1 MRRPLTAPLTV
12 ALAAVAVTVPVAS
25 AQAAGPATTT
35 AHTTTAAAR
44 AAGASGEVAT
54 MRRLINQVRRRDG
67 LRALRSDRRLRRAAA
82 LKVGRI
88 ASCGQFTHTPCGAPF
103 TATFRAAGWRRGTM
117 GENIA
122 FGSSVLGSPQ
132 AILQSWLQSP
142 GHRANL
148 LSRKFRVQ
156 GLAVRTVALPG
167 IGAVRVWAN
176 TFGG

>member
-1 MRRPLTAPLTV
+1 MRRPLTASLTV
-12 ALAAVAVTVPVAS
+12 ALSALALTVPAAAQASGPAS
-25 AQAAGPATTT
+25 AAP
-35 AHTTTAAAR
+35 TTAAAR
-44 AAGASGEVAT
+44 AAGATGEVAT
-54 MRRLINQVRRRDG
+54 MGRLINQVRRRAG
-67 LRALRSDRRLRRAAA
+67 LPALRSDRALRRAAG

-122 FGSSVLGSPQ
+122 FGSSVLGTPQ
-132 AILQSWLQSP
+132 AILQSWLRSP

-148 LSRKFRVQ
+148 LSRKFRFQ

>member
-1 MRRPLTAPLTV
+1 MRKTICLAASALALTV
-12 ALAAVAVTVPVAS
+12 PAA
-25 AQAAGPATTT
+25 T
-35 AHTTTAAAR
+35 AHASNPASSSPTTAAAR
-44 AAGASGEVAT
+44 TASAAGEVAT
-54 MRRLINQVRRRDG
+54 MAQLINQARRSAG
-67 LRALRSDRRLRRAAA
+67 LPALHTERLLGRAAG

-88 ASCGQFTHTPCGAPF
+88 AACGQFTHTPCGAPF
-103 TATFRAAGWRRGTM
+103 TAAFKAAGWNRGTM

-122 FGSSVLGSPQ
+122 FGSASLGSPQ

-148 LSRKFRVQ
+148 MSRSFRYQ

-167 IGAVRVWAN
+167 IGAVRVWVN

>member
-1 MRRPLTAPLTV
+1 
-12 ALAAVAVTVPVAS
+12 
-25 AQAAGPATTT
+25 
-35 AHTTTAAAR
+35 
-44 AAGASGEVAT
+44 
-54 MRRLINQVRRRDG
+54 
-67 LRALRSDRRLRRAAA
+67 

-103 TATFRAAGWRRGTM
+103 TAAFRSAGWRRGTM

-122 FGSSVLGSPQ
+122 FGSSSLGTPQ

-148 LSRKFRVQ
+148 LSRSFRYQ
-156 GLAVRTVALPG
+156 GLAVRTVPLPG
-167 IGAVRVWAN
+167 IGAVRVWVN

>member
-1 MRRPLTAPLTV
+1 MRKTISLAAAALALTV
-12 ALAAVAVTVPVAS
+12 PAATAHAS
-25 AQAAGPATTT
+25 GPASSS
-35 AHTTTAAAR
+35 HSTAAAR
-44 AAGASGEVAT
+44 TAGAAGEVAT
-54 MRRLINQVRRRDG
+54 MARLINQTRRQAG
-67 LRALRSDRRLRRAAA
+67 LPALRSDRLLGRAAG

-88 ASCGQFTHTPCGAPF
+88 AACGQFTHTPCGAPF
-103 TATFRAAGWRRGTM
+103 TAAFKAAGWRRGTM

-122 FGSSVLGSPQ
+122 FGSASLGSPQ

-148 LSRKFRVQ
+148 MSRAFRYQ

-167 IGAVRVWAN
+167 IGAVRVWVN

>member
-1 MRRPLTAPLTV
+1 MRKSIALTAALASL
-12 ALAAVAVTVPVAS
+12 ALAAPAH
-25 AQAAGPATTT
+25 AAGQASSSQP
-35 AHTTTAAAR
+35 TAAAR
-44 AAGASGEVAT
+44 AAGAGGEVAVMT
-54 MRRLINQVRRRDG
+54 GLINQVRRQAG

-88 ASCGQFTHTPCGAPF
+88 AACGQFTHTPCGAPF
-103 TATFRAAGWRRGTM
+103 TAAFRTAGWQRGTM

-122 FGSSVLGSPQ
+122 FGSSVLGSPR

-148 LSRKFRVQ
+148 LNRRFRFQ

-167 IGAVRVWAN
+167 IGAVRVWVN
-176 TFGG
+176 TFGA

>member
-1 MRRPLTAPLTV
+1 MRKTISLAAAALALTV
-12 ALAAVAVTVPVAS
+12 PAA
-25 AQAAGPATTT
+25 T
-35 AHTTTAAAR
+35 AHASTPASSSQPTAAAR
-44 AAGASGEVAT
+44 TASAAGEVAT
-54 MRRLINQVRRRDG
+54 MAQLINQARRSAG
-67 LRALRSDRRLRRAAA
+67 LPALRSDRLLGRAAG

-103 TATFRAAGWRRGTM
+103 TAAFKAAGWNRGTM

-122 FGSSVLGSPQ
+122 FGSSSLGTPQ

-148 LSRKFRVQ
+148 MSRSFRYQ

-167 IGAVRVWAN
+167 IGAVRVWVN

>member
-1 MRRPLTAPLTV
+1 MRKTISL
-12 ALAAVAVTVPVAS
+12 
-25 AQAAGPATTT
+25 
-35 AHTTTAAAR
+35 TAAAAAALALAVPAAPAHASGPASSSR
-44 AAGASGEVAT
+44 ATAGAASAAGEVAT
-54 MRRLINQVRRRDG
+54 MRQLINQARRSAG
-67 LRALRSDRRLRRAAA
+67 LPALRPNGTLGRAAS

-103 TATFRAAGWRRGTM
+103 TAVFRSAGWQRGTM

-122 FGSSVLGSPQ
+122 FGSSSLGTPQ

-148 LSRKFRVQ
+148 MSRSFRYQ

-167 IGAVRVWAN
+167 IGAVRVWVN
-176 TFGG
+176 TFGA